1 MKKQLLLFLIILS
14 LLIPT
19 YAFAVDQNDIETHP
33 QTDIYLFLQ
42 VYQYIQEAYPLE
54 IEDKT
59 LIGSALKGMLES
71 IDPYSDYYTVEEA
84 EILYSDVNGTFY
96 GVGLYIEKSGD
107 YIKVIDTIEGGNA
120 KKVGILPND
129 IIIFI
134 DDESTKDMSV
144 SDAASKIKGEK
155 GTFVKLGI
163 MREEVGGTIFFD
175 IERDEVNVNPVSY
188 KIINDNIGYIKLS
201 EFNRN
206 ASYEVDQAMKALKS
220 SGIEKLILDIRN
232 NGGGLLD
239 QAIKVSRLFVS
250 NGPIVHIREKGKE
263 LYTYNSNKI
272 TNNFQL
278 ILLVNENSAS
288 ASEILTGA
296 IKDNKTGI
304 IIGTKT
310 FGKGIVQSLIPLMDG
325 GLIKL
330 TTAEYLTPNMTRIHG
345 IGIEPDI
352 TITNT
357 AEEDLQLKKA
367 VEILSGK

>member
-1 MKKQLLLFLIILS
+1 MKKQLLLFLIIFS

-19 YAFAVDQNDIETHP
+19 SAFAVDQNDIENHP

-42 VYQYIQEAYPLE
+42 VYQYIQEVYPLE

-59 LIGSALKGMLES
+59 LVESALKGMLES
-71 IDPYSDYYTVEEA
+71 IDPYSDYYTPEEA
-84 EILYSDVNGTFY
+84 EILYSDIYGSFY
-96 GVGLYIEKSGD
+96 GVGLYIEKSD
-107 YIKVIDTIEGGNA
+107 EYIKVIDTIEGGNA
-120 KKVGILPND
+120 KKAGILPND
-129 IIIFI
+129 FIVSI
-134 DDESTKDMSV
+134 DDESTINMSS
-144 SDAASKIKGEK
+144 SDAAARIKGEK

-163 MREEVGGTIFFD
+163 IREGVQGTIYFT

-188 KIINDNIGYIKLS
+188 NTINDNIGYIKLS

-206 ASYEVDQAMKALKS
+206 ASYELENAMKVLS
-220 SGIEKLILDIRN
+220 DSGVEKLILDIRN

-239 QAIKVSRLFVS
+239 QAIKISRLFVS
-250 NGPIVHIREKGKE
+250 NGPIVHIREKGHE
-263 LYTYNSNKI
+263 LYTYNSTKASHD
-272 TNNFQL
+272 FQL
-278 ILLVNENSAS
+278 VLLVNENSAS

-296 IKDNKTGI
+296 IKDNKVGI
-304 IIGTKT
+304 IIGNKT

-330 TTAEYLTPNMTRIHG
+330 TTSEYLTPNMTRIHG

-352 TITNT
+352 KILNT

-367 VEILSGK
+367 IQLLSGK